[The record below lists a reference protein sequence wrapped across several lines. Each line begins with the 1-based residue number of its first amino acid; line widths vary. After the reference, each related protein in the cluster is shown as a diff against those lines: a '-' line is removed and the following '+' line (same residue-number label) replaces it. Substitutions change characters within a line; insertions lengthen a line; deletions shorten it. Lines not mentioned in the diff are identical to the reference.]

1 MKGKLR
7 RFHQAR
13 WDEPIIFQLSR
24 PGERGLLVP
33 EVEEGIRGEVGDV
46 LSRIPPE
53 LRRED
58 PPALPEMA
66 QPRVYQHYLRLSQE
80 NLGRDLNVDVGQGTC
95 TMKYNPPV
103 NERFVSSPKLADLHP
118 LQDEDTV
125 QGILEIMHK
134 LDLLLREIS
143 GMDRFTFQPG
153 GGSHAIYTMACMV
166 RAYFAE
172 REEAERRDEI
182 ITTLFSHP
190 SDAAA
195 PRVKGYKV
203 IMIYPDE
210 EGFPD
215 IEALK
220 EAVSER
226 TAALFITNPEDT
238 GLFNPRVRE
247 FTEIVHQA
255 GGLCCYDQANANGIL
270 GITRAK
276 EAGFD
281 MCFFNLHK
289 TFASP
294 HGCGGPGAGALG
306 VTAELVPF
314 LPVPLISCDEKT
326 KRYFL
331 DWDVPNT
338 IGKVKDFYGV
348 IPAVVRAYAWIMALG
363 AEGLREVAKVA
374 VLNNNYLMREILRR
388 VRGVRAPFHLERHR
402 LEQVRY
408 SWEELARDTG
418 ISTTDIQRRVADF
431 GAHYW
436 TSHEPWVVPEP
447 MTLEPTESYSK
458 EELDEY
464 IAILEHI
471 AREAYE
477 GPENVKSAPH
487 RSTVGKMA
495 DHSYFDDPRKWAMTW
510 RAYLRKYTGYF
521 QPRETGEGG

>member
-1 MKGKLR
+1 MKRKMR

-13 WDEPIIFQLSR
+13 WDEPIIFELSH

-33 EVEEGIRGEVGDV
+33 EVEEEIQKEVGDIV
-46 LSRIPPE
+46 SRIPQAL
-53 LRRED
+53 LREE
-58 PPALPEMA
+58 PPNLPEMA

-80 NLGRDLNVDVGQGTC
+80 NLGRDLNIDVGQGTC
-95 TMKYNPPV
+95 TMKYNPPI
-103 NERFVSSPKLADLHP
+103 NERFVTNPKVADLHP
-118 LQDEDTV
+118 LQPEDMV
-125 QGILEIMHK
+125 QGVLEVIYK
-134 LDLLLREIS
+134 LDLFLREIS

-166 RAYFAE
+166 RAYF
-172 REEAERRDEI
+172 EEKGEFESRDEI

-203 IMIYPDE
+203 VMIYPDE

-238 GLFNPRVRE
+238 GLFNPRIRE
-247 FTEIVHQA
+247 FTDIVHEV
-255 GGLCCYDQANANGIL
+255 GGLCCYDQANANGII

-306 VTAELVPF
+306 VTRELARF
-314 LPVPLISCDEKT
+314 LPVPLASFDEENG
-326 KRYFL
+326 RYFW
-331 DWDVPNT
+331 DWEVEKT

-348 IPAVVRAYAWIMALG
+348 IPAVVRAYAWIMSLG
-363 AEGLREVAKVA
+363 EEGIREVAKVA
-374 VLNNNYLMREILRR
+374 VLNNNYLMRAILRR
-388 VRGVRAPFHLERHR
+388 VRGVEVPFLLEKHR

-408 SWEELARDTG
+408 SWERLAKETG
-418 ISTTDIQRRVADF
+418 LSTTDIQRRAMGGSRADDV
-431 GAHYW
+431 GAHR
-436 TSHEPWVVPEP
+436 VV
-447 MTLEPTESYSK
+447 
-458 EELDEY
+458 
-464 IAILEHI
+464 
-471 AREAYE
+471 
-477 GPENVKSAPH
+477 
-487 RSTVGKMA
+487 
-495 DHSYFDDPRKWAMTW
+495 
-510 RAYLRKYTGYF
+510 F
-521 QPRETGEGG
+521 QGRTR